1 MMFHSATFKKQQAG
15 FSLIELAIVLLIV
28 GLLLGGLIPT
38 ISSQVEQQRIN
49 ETRKQLEEIKQAL
62 TGFVIA
68 NGRLPCA
75 DTNADGEENSPCTT
89 AATAEGLLPWKSL
102 GVTEQDAWQQVWRYR
117 ADQNFSKTF
126 KLTTGFTD
134 NLIVQNNAGTALTS
148 FTERPIAIVYS
159 LGKNLVADGQNASYN
174 ETYQSD
180 VPSTTFDDIAVWL
193 SRPVLFNRMVKAGK
207 LP

>member
-1 MMFHSATFKKQQAG
+1 MMFHSVTFRKQQAG
-15 FSLIELAIVLLIV
+15 FSLIELAIVLFII

-49 ETRKQLEEIKQAL
+49 ETRKQLDEIKQAL

-68 NGRLPCA
+68 YGRLPCA
-75 DTNADGEENSPCTT
+75 DTNADGNEDSPCMVATT
-89 AATAEGLLPWKSL
+89 TEGLLPWKTL
-102 GVTEQDAWQQVWRYR
+102 GVVEYDAWQQVWRYR
-117 ADQNFSKTF
+117 ADQNFSKAFT
-126 KLTTGFTD
+126 LTTGFSD

-148 FTERPIAIVYS
+148 NTERPVAIVYS
-159 LGKNLVADGQNASYN
+159 LGKNLIADGQNASYN
-174 ETYQSD
+174 GTYQSD
-180 VPSTTFDDIAVWL
+180 VPGTTFDDIAIWL